1 MVEAAN
7 ESGSGRMARIRMVLM
22 GRQQDKEKPAAAGVP
37 FEQSLGELEEIVK
50 QLESAQLPLEKSI
63 ELFER
68 GVKVSEAC
76 RKQLLEAETRV
87 EILMKRGSKVE
98 PEAFDAADAE

>member
-1 MVEAAN
+1 MMSRRVRP
-7 ESGSGRMARIRMVLM
+7 GQLRMVLM
-22 GRQQDKEKPAAAGVP
+22 ARQQEKEKAAGAAP

-50 QLESAQLPLEKSI
+50 QLESSDMPLEKSI

-68 GVKVSEAC
+68 GVKLSDEC
-76 RKQLLEAETRV
+76 RKQLLDAETRV

-98 PEAFDAADAE
+98 PEEFDAEAE